1 MYYKGFNKDMTCKGF
16 QYEEG
21 KEYHEEEAIVCRK
34 GFHACEYPLDCFNYY
49 KPAESVFHE
58 VELGEDAYGDGNN
71 TKKCSKSIK
80 VGARLDIAGI
90 IKAAINYTREI
101 CVDSRSGGNRSAI
114 SGGDW
119 SALSGEN
126 RSALSG
132 GDRSAISG
140 GYQSALSGGYQSA
153 ISGGYQSAI
162 SGENR
167 SALSGGDW
175 SALSGGN
182 RSAISGGDQ
191 SAISGGYRSSISGGD
206 WSAISGGD
214 WSAISGGYQSAIS
227 GGDWSAIS
235 GGDQSAISGGDQS
248 VLRGGKEC
256 KYRGGLWSVFAAEI
270 YDDNELIGMKT
281 AVVDGENIKPNTWYQ
296 FDGKEFIESNE

>member
-21 KEYHEEEAIVCRK
+21 KEYHEEEAIVCKK

-49 KPAESVFHE
+49 NPAESVFHE
-58 VELGEDAYGDGNN
+58 VELGEDAYSDGND

-90 IKAAINYTREI
+90 VKAAINYTREN
-101 CVDSRSGGNRSAI
+101 CVDGKSSG
-114 SGGDW
+114 D
-119 SALSGEN
+119 

-132 GDRSAISG
+132 GGRSALSG
-140 GYQSALSGGYQSA
+140 GYQSALSGGD
-153 ISGGYQSAI
+153 
-162 SGENR
+162 R
-167 SALSGGDW
+167 SALSGG
-175 SALSGGN
+175 
-182 RSAISGGDQ
+182 
-191 SAISGGYRSSISGGD
+191 YR
-206 WSAISGGD
+206 
-214 WSAISGGYQSAIS
+214 
-227 GGDWSAIS
+227 
-235 GGDQSAISGGDQS
+235 S

-270 YDDNELIGMKT
+270 YNADELIGMKT
-281 AVVDGENIKPNTWYQ
+281 AVVDGENIKPDTWYQ

>member
-49 KPAESVFHE
+49 NPAESVFHK
-58 VELGEDAYGDGNN
+58 VELGEDAHGGGND

-80 VGARLDIAGI
+80 VGARLDIVGI
-90 IKAAINYTREI
+90 VKAAINYTREN
-101 CVDSRSGGNRSAI
+101 CVDGKSSG
-114 SGGDW
+114 DQ
-119 SALSGEN
+119 SALSGGYRSALSGGN
-126 RSALSG
+126 QSALSG
-132 GDRSAISG
+132 GDRSA
-140 GYQSALSGGYQSA
+140 LSGGDW
-153 ISGGYQSAI
+153 
-162 SGENR
+162 

-182 RSAISGGDQ
+182 RSAL
-191 SAISGGYRSSISGGD
+191 SGGD
-206 WSAISGGD
+206 WS
-214 WSAISGGYQSAIS
+214 
-227 GGDWSAIS
+227 
-235 GGDQSAISGGDQS
+235 
-248 VLRGGKEC
+248 VLRGGEGC

-270 YDDNELIGMKT
+270 YDADELIGMKT
-281 AVVDGENIKPNTWYQ
+281 AVVDGENIKPDTWYQ

>member
-21 KEYHEEEAIVCRK
+21 KEYHEEEAIVCKK

-49 KPAESVFHE
+49 NPAESVFHE
-58 VELGEDAYGDGNN
+58 VELGEDAYGDEND

-90 IKAAINYTREI
+90 IKAAINYTREN
-101 CVDSRSGGNRSAI
+101 CVDGKSSGNR
-114 SGGDW
+114 
-119 SALSGEN
+119 
-126 RSALSG
+126 
-132 GDRSAISG
+132 
-140 GYQSALSGGYQSA
+140 
-153 ISGGYQSAI
+153 
-162 SGENR
+162 
-167 SALSGGDW
+167 

-182 RSAISGGDQ
+182 RSALSGGNR
-191 SAISGGYRSSISGGD
+191 SALSGGY
-206 WSAISGGD
+206 W
-214 WSAISGGYQSAIS
+214 
-227 GGDWSAIS
+227 
-235 GGDQSAISGGDQS
+235 S

-270 YDDNELIGMKT
+270 YDADELIGMKT
-281 AVVDGENIKPNTWYQ
+281 AVVDGENIKPDTWYQ

>member
-49 KPAESVFHE
+49 NPAESVFHK
-58 VELGEDAYGDGNN
+58 VELGEDAHGGGND

-80 VGARLDIAGI
+80 VGARLDIVGI
-90 IKAAINYTREI
+90 VKAAINYTREN
-101 CVDSRSGGNRSAI
+101 CVDGKSSG
-114 SGGDW
+114 D
-119 SALSGEN
+119 
-126 RSALSG
+126 
-132 GDRSAISG
+132 
-140 GYQSALSGGYQSA
+140 QSALSGGYRSA
-153 ISGGYQSAI
+153 LSGGYRSALSGGNQSAL
-162 SGENR
+162 SGGDW

-182 RSAISGGDQ
+182 RSAL
-191 SAISGGYRSSISGGD
+191 SGGD
-206 WSAISGGD
+206 WS
-214 WSAISGGYQSAIS
+214 
-227 GGDWSAIS
+227 
-235 GGDQSAISGGDQS
+235 
-248 VLRGGKEC
+248 VLRGGEGC

-270 YDDNELIGMKT
+270 YDADELIGMKT
-281 AVVDGENIKPNTWYQ
+281 AVVDGENIKPDTWYQ

>member
-49 KPAESVFHE
+49 NPAESVFHK
-58 VELGEDAYGDGNN
+58 VELGEDAHGGGND

-80 VGARLDIAGI
+80 VGARLDIVGI
-90 IKAAINYTREI
+90 VKAAINYTREN
-101 CVDSRSGGNRSAI
+101 CVDGKSSGN
-114 SGGDW
+114 
-119 SALSGEN
+119 
-126 RSALSG
+126 
-132 GDRSAISG
+132 
-140 GYQSALSGGYQSA
+140 Q
-153 ISGGYQSAI
+153 
-162 SGENR
+162 

-182 RSAISGGDQ
+182 RSAL
-191 SAISGGYRSSISGGD
+191 SGGYRSALSGGYR
-206 WSAISGGD
+206 SALSGGNQ
-214 WSAISGGYQSAIS
+214 SALSGGNQSALSGGYQSALS
-227 GGDWSAIS
+227 GGNR
-235 GGDQSAISGGDQS
+235 S
-248 VLRGGKEC
+248 VLRGGEGC

-270 YDDNELIGMKT
+270 YDADELIGMKT
-281 AVVDGENIKPNTWYQ
+281 AVVDGENIKPDTWYQ

>member
-21 KEYHEEEAIVCRK
+21 KEYYEEEAIVCEK

-49 KPAESVFHE
+49 NPAESVFHE
-58 VELGEDAYGDGNN
+58 VELGEDAHGNSGD

-90 IKAAINYTREI
+90 VKAAINYTREN
-101 CVDSRSGGNRSAI
+101 CVDGK
-114 SGGDW
+114 SGGDR

-132 GDRSAISG
+132 GNRSALSGGYQSVLSG

-153 ISGGYQSAI
+153 LSGGD
-162 SGENR
+162 R
-167 SALSGGDW
+167 SALSGGNW
-175 SALSGGN
+175 
-182 RSAISGGDQ
+182 
-191 SAISGGYRSSISGGD
+191 
-206 WSAISGGD
+206 
-214 WSAISGGYQSAIS
+214 
-227 GGDWSAIS
+227 
-235 GGDQSAISGGDQS
+235 S

-270 YDDNELIGMKT
+270 WNYNRIIGMKT
-281 AVVDGENIKPNTWYQ
+281 AVVDGDNIKPDTWYQ

>member
-49 KPAESVFHE
+49 NPAESVFHK
-58 VELGEDAYGDGNN
+58 VELGEDAHGGGND

-80 VGARLDIAGI
+80 VGARLDIVGI
-90 IKAAINYTREI
+90 VKAAINYTREN
-101 CVDSRSGGNRSAI
+101 CVDGKSSG
-114 SGGDW
+114 D
-119 SALSGEN
+119 
-126 RSALSG
+126 
-132 GDRSAISG
+132 
-140 GYQSALSGGYQSA
+140 QSALSGGYRSALSGGNQSA
-153 ISGGYQSAI
+153 LSGGNQ
-162 SGENR
+162 

-182 RSAISGGDQ
+182 RSALSGGNR
-191 SAISGGYRSSISGGD
+191 SALSGGD
-206 WSAISGGD
+206 WS
-214 WSAISGGYQSAIS
+214 
-227 GGDWSAIS
+227 
-235 GGDQSAISGGDQS
+235 
-248 VLRGGKEC
+248 VLRGGEGC

-270 YDDNELIGMKT
+270 YDADELIGMKT
-281 AVVDGENIKPNTWYQ
+281 AVVDGENIKPDTWYQ

>member
-49 KPAESVFHE
+49 NPAESVFHK
-58 VELGEDAYGDGNN
+58 VELGEDAHGGGND

-80 VGARLDIAGI
+80 VGARLDIVGI
-90 IKAAINYTREI
+90 VKAAINYTREN
-101 CVDSRSGGNRSAI
+101 CVDGKSSG
-114 SGGDW
+114 DQ
-119 SALSGEN
+119 SALSGGY

-132 GDRSAISG
+132 GDW
-140 GYQSALSGGYQSA
+140 
-153 ISGGYQSAI
+153 
-162 SGENR
+162 

-182 RSAISGGDQ
+182 RSAL
-191 SAISGGYRSSISGGD
+191 SGGD
-206 WSAISGGD
+206 WS
-214 WSAISGGYQSAIS
+214 
-227 GGDWSAIS
+227 
-235 GGDQSAISGGDQS
+235 
-248 VLRGGKEC
+248 VLRGGEGC

-270 YDDNELIGMKT
+270 YDADELIGMKT
-281 AVVDGENIKPNTWYQ
+281 AVVDGENIKPDTWYQ

>member
-49 KPAESVFHE
+49 NPAESVFHK
-58 VELGEDAYGDGNN
+58 VELGEDAHGGGND

-80 VGARLDIAGI
+80 VGARLDIVGI
-90 IKAAINYTREI
+90 VKAAINYTREN
-101 CVDSRSGGNRSAI
+101 CVDGKSSG
-114 SGGDW
+114 DQ
-119 SALSGEN
+119 SALSGGYRSALSGGN

-132 GDRSAISG
+132 GN
-140 GYQSALSGGYQSA
+140 QSALSGGYRSALSGGNQSA
-153 ISGGYQSAI
+153 LSGGNQSALSGGYRSALSGGNQSAL
-162 SGENR
+162 SGGYR

-175 SALSGGN
+175 SALSGGDW
-182 RSAISGGDQ
+182 SAL
-191 SAISGGYRSSISGGD
+191 SGGD
-206 WSAISGGD
+206 WS
-214 WSAISGGYQSAIS
+214 
-227 GGDWSAIS
+227 
-235 GGDQSAISGGDQS
+235 
-248 VLRGGKEC
+248 VLRGGEGC

-270 YDDNELIGMKT
+270 YDADELIGMKT
-281 AVVDGENIKPNTWYQ
+281 AVVDGENIKPDTWYQ

>member
-119 SALSGEN
+119 SAI
-126 RSALSG
+126 SG

-140 GYQSALSGGYQSA
+140 GDG
-153 ISGGYQSAI
+153 
-162 SGENR
+162 
-167 SALSGGDW
+167 
-175 SALSGGN
+175 
-182 RSAISGGDQ
+182 SAISGGDV
-191 SAISGGYRSSISGGD
+191 
-206 WSAISGGD
+206 
-214 WSAISGGYQSAIS
+214 
-227 GGDWSAIS
+227 
-235 GGDQSAISGGDQS
+235 SAISGGDQS

>member
-21 KEYHEEEAIVCRK
+21 KEYHEEEAIVCKK

-49 KPAESVFHE
+49 NPAESVFRE
-58 VELGEDAYGDGNN
+58 VELGEDAYGGDGND

-90 IKAAINYTREI
+90 VKAAINYTRENY
-101 CVDSRSGGNRSAI
+101 VDGKSSGDQSALSGGNRSAL
-114 SGGDW
+114 SGG
-119 SALSGEN
+119 N

-132 GDRSAISG
+132 GDW
-140 GYQSALSGGYQSA
+140 
-153 ISGGYQSAI
+153 
-162 SGENR
+162 

-182 RSAISGGDQ
+182 RSALSGGNRSALSGGDQ
-191 SAISGGYRSSISGGD
+191 SALSGGD
-206 WSAISGGD
+206 RSALSGGNR
-214 WSAISGGYQSAIS
+214 
-227 GGDWSAIS
+227 
-235 GGDQSAISGGDQS
+235 S
-248 VLRGGKEC
+248 VLRGGKGC
-256 KYRGGLWSVFAAEI
+256 KYRGGRWSVFAAEI
-270 YDDNELIGMKT
+270 YDADELIGMKT
-281 AVVDGENIKPNTWYQ
+281 AVVDGENIKPDTWYQ

>member
-101 CVDSRSGGNRSAI
+101 CVDSRSGG
-114 SGGDW
+114 DW
-119 SALSGEN
+119 SAL
-126 RSALSG
+126 
-132 GDRSAISG
+132 
-140 GYQSALSGGYQSA
+140 
-153 ISGGYQSAI
+153 

-182 RSAISGGDQ
+182 R
-191 SAISGGYRSSISGGD
+191 
-206 WSAISGGD
+206 
-214 WSAISGGYQSAIS
+214 
-227 GGDWSAIS
+227 SAIS